1 MLIFDQ
7 LKRSDAQLRLLAV
20 VVTAGLLVLLAGL
33 WWVQVVS
40 FRDYQAHLETQSF
53 RTVRVP
59 APRGKILDR
68 NGIVLAENRPSYNI
82 SLYLEDLSDSFKAE
96 YRRLRPLRVVTN
108 SLPFWKRWLG
118 ASTITTQYVALRT
131 EQQQALEL
139 EARLISISNVV
150 RRVATVLQHPLT
162 LDARDFDRQWKSRFL
177 PYPILKAANSNDIA
191 RFEEQL
197 SGAIAA
203 DLEVESVRDY
213 PHGTTAAHLLG
224 ELRRDNESIKGEDA
238 DFDYRLPDYGG
249 LTGIEYAFNAQL
261 HGHAGTKSVLI
272 NSSGYR
278 RTENIWTPVE
288 PGSNVVLTIDL
299 YIQRKTEQ
307 ALQSAAVGYSPVR
320 GAAVVMDVRT
330 GDILAMAS
338 APTFNPNYF
347 AQGFP
352 PGESQRIQEIGAEK
366 NRATQ
371 ENYRPGSIF
380 KTVIALACLEN
391 GLDDKAVY
399 EVQPYPGQ
407 PWHGGILVK
416 GATRW
421 TRDTVTPGPYD
432 FVRALIHSSN
442 SYFITNGVYVGG
454 IEKIAQLA
462 RRLHLGESTGLA
474 TGQHLPGSWPGRGTR
489 QEARGTFPT
498 DKRIHS
504 GWWDGDTANICIGQ
518 GLVDVTPLQMTVLA
532 AALANGGYVL
542 WPRLVDRLEPQDP
555 VSNEP
560 PTVFPKGR
568 VRDTLGVSP
577 RSLKIVRDAMLK
589 DVEERGSTA
598 YGAFNGP
605 NGPLLPLRV
614 CSKTGTAQNEV
625 NGLVDPTIA
634 TTWFLSFAPYEN
646 PRYAVVVMIEGGRS
660 GGDTCAPIGR
670 KIYEGILERERMD
683 ALKTGS
689 LAQRN

>member
-7 LKRSDAQLRLLAV
+7 LKRTDAQLRLLAV

-82 SLYLEDLSDSFKAE
+82 SLYLEDLSDSFKRE
-96 YRRLRPLRVVTN
+96 ERHLRPKRVVTN

-118 ASTITTQYVALRT
+118 ASSVTTQDVKLTSDQFEAIRR
-131 EQQQALEL
+131 
-139 EARLISISNVV
+139 EARFNCVSNIV
-150 RRVATVLQHPLT
+150 REVASALGHSLT
-162 LDARDFDRQWKSRFL
+162 LDPRDFNRQWATHYL
-177 PYPILKAANSNDIA
+177 PYPILKAANSNDIP

-197 SGAIAA
+197 SGTIAA
-203 DLEVESVRDY
+203 DLEVESIRDY

-224 ELRRDNESIKGEDA
+224 ELRRDNDSIKGEDA

-249 LTGIEYAFNAQL
+249 LTGVEYAFNAQL
-261 HGHAGTKSVLI
+261 HGRAGTKSVLI

-278 RTENIWTPVE
+278 RTENVWTPVE

-307 ALQSAAVGYSPVR
+307 ALQSAAVDYSPVR

-391 GLDDKAVY
+391 GLDDKAIY
-399 EVQPYPGQ
+399 DVQPYPGQ
-407 PWHGGILVK
+407 PWHGGILLQTK
-416 GATRW
+416 W
-421 TRDTVTPGPYD
+421 IKDTVTPGPYD

-442 SYFITNGVYVGG
+442 AYFITNGVYVAG

-462 RRLHLGESTGLA
+462 RRLHFGESTGLA
-474 TGQHLPGSWPGRGTR
+474 TGQQLPGSWPGRGTR

-498 DKRIHS
+498 EKRIHS
-504 GWWDGDTANICIGQ
+504 GWRDGDTANICIGQ
-518 GLVDVTPLQMTVLA
+518 GLIDVTPLQMTVLA

-560 PTVFPKGR
+560 PSVFPKGR
-568 VRDTLGVSP
+568 VRDTLGVGP

-605 NGPLLPLRV
+605 NGPYLPMRV
-614 CSKTGTAQNEV
+614 CSKTGTAQNERGGV
-625 NGLVDPTIA
+625 IDPTIA

-646 PRYAVVVMIEGGRS
+646 PRYAVVVMVERGHS
-660 GGDTCAPIGR
+660 GGETCAPIGR